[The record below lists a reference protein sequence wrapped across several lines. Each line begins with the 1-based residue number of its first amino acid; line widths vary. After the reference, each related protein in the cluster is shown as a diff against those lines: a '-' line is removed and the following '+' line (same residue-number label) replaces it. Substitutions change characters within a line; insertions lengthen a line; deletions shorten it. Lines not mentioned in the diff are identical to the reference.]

1 MKKCWAAFPL
11 RCSPALLTVLQWAGM
26 GGDGA
31 GQAVLTA
38 LAGSQHCLQVR
49 GDEFQH
55 LWMKEREKKMAAG
68 STHPSV
74 LLRERGFNKCSIKR
88 SARR

>member
-11 RCSPALLTVLQWAGM
+11 RCSPALLAVLQWAGM

-49 GDEFQH
+49 GDEFRH
-55 LWMKEREKKMAAG
+55 LWMKEREKKMSRLHQLCVRAHLA
-68 STHPSV
+68 SV
-74 LLRERGFNKCSIKR
+74 LPALWHLQ
-88 SARR
+88 RR